1 MTKKILVVCLLFV
14 AIYFFI
20 SAPPI
25 QKNFLYPFPYRATV
39 ENYSSRWK
47 VDKFLAIA
55 VMKVESNFSERA
67 CSPSGAVGL
76 MQIMPETAAW
86 IAYQLG
92 ETPEE
97 ASGDIKNLR
106 DPETNIRYGTW
117 YLAEL
122 MEEFKGNDVLALAA
136 YNAGRGNVHE
146 WIKENHWNENFS
158 DVDKIPYA
166 ETRDYV
172 KRVLHCR
179 KKYKKLYSTNDFIS
193 APIALHELRFVCLRN
208 LSKSE
213 LNTQMFNA
221 INSSFKFSF

>member
-1 MTKKILVVCLLFV
+1 MLKKFLAICASLI
-14 AIYFFI
+14 AIYFFA
-20 SAPPI
+20 SVPTV
-25 QKNFLYPFPYRATV
+25 QKKFLYPFPYRSTV

-55 VMKVESNFSERA
+55 VMKVESNFSEEAHSR
-67 CSPSGAVGL
+67 SGAVGL
-76 MQIMPETAAW
+76 MQIMPDTAAW

-92 ETPEE
+92 EPPEE
-97 ASGDIKNLR
+97 ISDDIEHLH

-122 MEEFKGNDVLALAA
+122 KDEFKGNDVLALAA

-146 WIKENHWNENFS
+146 WMEKNNWSENFS
-158 DVDKIPYA
+158 DADKIPYP

-179 KKYKKLYSTNDFIS
+179 EKYSELYGSDKPLST
-193 APIALHELRFVCLRN
+193 PIALHELRFARLKN
-208 LSKSE
+208 LS
-213 LNTQMFNA
+213 L
-221 INSSFKFSF
+221 

>member
-1 MTKKILVVCLLFV
+1 MRKKFLLVCAALL

-20 SAPPI
+20 SMPLV
-25 QKNFLYPFPYRATV
+25 QKKFLYPFPYRSAV
-39 ENYSSRWK
+39 ESYSARWK
-47 VDKFLAIA
+47 VDKFLTIA
-55 VMKVESNFSERA
+55 VMKVESNFAETAHSH
-67 CSPSGAVGL
+67 SGAVGL

-92 ETPEE
+92 ERPEE
-97 ASGDIKNLR
+97 IAADIKNLR

-122 MEEFKGNDVLALAA
+122 ETEFNGNDVLALAA

-146 WIKENHWNENFS
+146 WITQNNWSENFS
-158 DVDKIPYA
+158 DINEIPYA

-179 KKYKKLYSTNDFIS
+179 EKYSKLYSTNDFI
-193 APIALHELRFVCLRN
+193 ATPIALHELRFARLKN
-208 LSKSE
+208 LS
-213 LNTQMFNA
+213 L
-221 INSSFKFSF
+221 

>member
-1 MTKKILVVCLLFV
+1 MPKKIL
-14 AIYFFI
+14 AICAALTVMYFFI
-20 SAPPI
+20 SLPTV
-25 QKNFLYPFPYRATV
+25 QKKFLYPFPYRSTV

-55 VMKVESNFSERA
+55 VMKAESNFSETA
-67 CSPSGAVGL
+67 HSQSGAVGL

-92 ETPEE
+92 EKSEE
-97 ASGDIKNLR
+97 AIDDIKNLH

-122 MEEFKGNDVLALAA
+122 EDEFKGNDVLALAA

-146 WIKENHWNENFS
+146 WIKENNWSENFS

-179 KKYKKLYSTNDFIS
+179 EKYAKLYSTNDIIS
-193 APIALHELRFVCLRN
+193 TPIALHELRFARLKN
-208 LSKSE
+208 LT
-213 LNTQMFNA
+213 L
-221 INSSFKFSF
+221 

>member
-1 MTKKILVVCLLFV
+1 MPKKIL
-14 AIYFFI
+14 AICAALTVMYFFI
-20 SAPPI
+20 SLPTV
-25 QKNFLYPFPYRATV
+25 QKKFLYPFPYRSTV
-39 ENYSSRWK
+39 ESYSSRWK

-55 VMKVESNFSERA
+55 VMKAESNFSETA
-67 CSPSGAVGL
+67 HSQSGAVGL

-92 ETPEE
+92 EKSEE
-97 ASGDIKNLR
+97 AIDDIKNLH

-122 MEEFKGNDVLALAA
+122 EDEFKGNDVLALAA

-146 WIKENHWNENFS
+146 WIKENNWSENFS

-179 KKYKKLYSTNDFIS
+179 EKYAKLYSTNDIIS
-193 APIALHELRFVCLRN
+193 TPIALHELRFARLKN
-208 LSKSE
+208 LT
-213 LNTQMFNA
+213 L
-221 INSSFKFSF
+221 